1 MGPAHVV
8 GSLGAFWTTERVVM
22 RVILKSNAIRLGLA
36 MALAALPA
44 AAFAHP
50 QIGSAT
56 GFLTGFLHPISGL
69 DHIIA
74 MVAVGLWG
82 AQLGPPAIWMLPV
95 TFPIVMA
102 FGGFL
107 GLVGVPV
114 PYVEI
119 GIALSGVLLGAA
131 ILTESRPPLWI
142 AAALIAIFAICHGH
156 AHGAELPPGTSGL
169 TYSIGFVAAT
179 GLLHAC
185 GVGIGTIHRW
195 SYGQLALR
203 ALGGLISVGGVFFL
217 AQAFE

>member
-1 MGPAHVV
+1 
-8 GSLGAFWTTERVVM
+8 M
-22 RVILKSNAIRLGLA
+22 RKATPLLLLLLA
-36 MALAALPA
+36 MMPSE
-44 AAFAHP
+44 AFAHIVKGEA
-50 QIGSAT
+50 IGFVS
-56 GFLTGFLHPISGL
+56 GFEHPISGL

-82 AQLGPPAIWMLPV
+82 AQLGAPAIWMLPV
-95 TFPIVMA
+95 TFPMVMA

-114 PYVEI
+114 PFVEI

-131 ILTESRPPLWI
+131 VMTESRPPLI
-142 AAALIAIFAICHGH
+142 VAGALIAVFAICHGH

-169 TYSIGFVAAT
+169 TYSIGFVVAT

-185 GVGIGTIHRW
+185 GIGIGTVHRW
-195 SYGQLALR
+195 SYGRLALR

-217 AQAFE
+217 SQAFA

>member
-1 MGPAHVV
+1 
-8 GSLGAFWTTERVVM
+8 LEDELR
-22 RVILKSNAIRLGLA
+22 SNAFRL
-36 MALAALPA
+36 ALALALATAPDLA
-44 AAFAHP
+44 LAHA
-50 QIGSAT
+50 QVGEVT
-56 GFLTGFLHPISGL
+56 GFLTGFLHPLTGL

-82 AQLGPPAIWMLPV
+82 AQLGAPAIWMLPV

-114 PYVEI
+114 PGVEI

-131 ILTESRPPLWI
+131 VMTESRPPLFV

-169 TYSIGFVAAT
+169 TYSIGFVVAT
-179 GLLHAC
+179 GLLHGC
-185 GVGIGTIHRW
+185 GIGIGTVHRF
-195 SYGQLALR
+195 SYGRFALR
-203 ALGGLISVGGVFFL
+203 ALGGLIGMGGVFFL
-217 AQAFE
+217 SQALS

>member
-1 MGPAHVV
+1 MKTN
-8 GSLGAFWTTERVVM
+8 S
-22 RVILKSNAIRLGLA
+22 IRLPL
-36 MALAALPA
+36 ALAFAALSTS
-44 AAFAHP
+44 AFAHA
-50 QIGSAT
+50 QIGQAT
-56 GFLTGFLHPISGL
+56 GFLTGFLHPLTGL

-82 AQLGPPAIWMLPV
+82 AQLGAPAIWLLPV
-95 TFPIVMA
+95 TFPMVMA

-107 GLVGVPV
+107 GLIGVPI
-114 PYVEI
+114 PGVEI

-131 ILTESRPPLWI
+131 VMTESRPPLYV

-169 TYSIGFVAAT
+169 TYSIGFVVAT

-185 GVGIGTIHRW
+185 GIGIGTVHRW
-195 SYGQLALR
+195 PYGRLALR

-217 AQAFE
+217 SQAFE

>member
-1 MGPAHVV
+1 M
-8 GSLGAFWTTERVVM
+8 
-22 RVILKSNAIRLGLA
+22 KSNAIRLVLA
-36 MALAALPA
+36 LTFAALPA
-44 AAFAHP
+44 TAFAHP
-50 QIGSAT
+50 QVGSAT
-56 GFLTGFLHPISGL
+56 GFLTGFLHPLTGL

-82 AQLGPPAIWMLPV
+82 AQLGAPAIWMLPV

-114 PYVEI
+114 PGVEI

-131 ILTESRPPLWI
+131 VLTESRPPLWI
-142 AAALIAIFAICHGH
+142 AAALIAVFAICHGH
-156 AHGAELPPGTSGL
+156 AHGAELPPGTSGM
-169 TYSIGFVAAT
+169 TYSIGFVVAT

-185 GVGIGTIHRW
+185 GIGIGTIHRW
-195 SYGQLALR
+195 SYGRLALR
-203 ALGGLISVGGVFFL
+203 GLGGVISLGGIFFL